1 MTREV
6 HVVVPAG
13 IDDLASPSGGNRYDR
28 RVVQGLAATGW
39 DVHERAVP
47 GGWPRPDA
55 TARAGLATALAAV
68 PDGAVVLVDGLVA
81 CGVPDVVVPAAR
93 RLALV
98 VLVHL
103 PLGDETGAPPELAV
117 RERDVLAA
125 AAAVI
130 ATSPWAAHRVVTWHG
145 LAPARVTVAAPGVDP
160 APLAPGTVDSHL
172 ADSDLADSDLAGTGL
187 LCVGALTPTKGQDLL
202 VVALAEVRD
211 LPWTATLVGPLRDP
225 GHVDAV
231 RAAMER
237 HGLAGRVRL
246 TGTLTGSALD
256 AAYAGTDLLVVP
268 SRAETYGM
276 VVTEALARGIPV
288 LVSDAGGLPETLG
301 RDPEGRVPGMVVPAG
316 RVADLGAALHGW
328 MADPD
333 RRAGLRRSAQ
343 RRRGMLHGWE
353 VTSRCVA
360 TVLIGTAELARTGGT
375 PA

>member
-13 IDDLASPSGGNRYDR
+13 IDDLASPSGGNHYDR

-39 DVHERAVP
+39 DVRERAVP

-55 TARAGLATALAAV
+55 TARAGLATALAAM

-117 RERDVLAA
+117 REQEVLTA

-130 ATSPWAAHRVVTWHG
+130 ATSPWAARRIVTRHG
-145 LAPARVTVAAPGVDP
+145 LDPARVTVATPGVDP
-160 APLAPGTVDSHL
+160 APLAPGTVDS
-172 ADSDLADSDLAGTGL
+172 DLAETGL

-202 VVALAEVRD
+202 VAALAEVRD

-225 GHVDAV
+225 GHAAAV
-231 RAAMER
+231 RAAIER
-237 HGLAGRVRL
+237 HGLADRVRL
-246 TGTLTGSALD
+246 TGPLTGAALD
-256 AAYAGTDLLVVP
+256 AVYAGTDLLVVP

-276 VVTEALARGIPV
+276 VVTEALARGVPV

-301 RDPEGRVPGMVVPAG
+301 RDSAGRVPGMVVPAG

-333 RRAGLRRSAQ
+333 RRAGLRRAAH

>member
-39 DVHERAVP
+39 DVRERAVP

-117 RERDVLAA
+117 REREVLAA

-130 ATSPWAAHRVVTWHG
+130 ATSPWAAHRVVTRHG
-145 LAPARVTVAAPGVDP
+145 LDPARVTVATPGVDP
-160 APLAPGTVDSHL
+160 APLAPGSGGERACCASARSPRRRARTCWSRPSPRSVTCRGPPRWS
-172 ADSDLADSDLAGTGL
+172 ARCATPGTSTPSAPRSSGTG
-187 LCVGALTPTKGQDLL
+187 
-202 VVALAEVRD
+202 
-211 LPWTATLVGPLRDP
+211 W
-225 GHVDAV
+225 
-231 RAAMER
+231 RAAS
-237 HGLAGRVRL
+237 G
-246 TGTLTGSALD
+246 
-256 AAYAGTDLLVVP
+256 
-268 SRAETYGM
+268 
-276 VVTEALARGIPV
+276 
-288 LVSDAGGLPETLG
+288 
-301 RDPEGRVPGMVVPAG
+301 
-316 RVADLGAALHGW
+316 
-328 MADPD
+328 
-333 RRAGLRRSAQ
+333 
-343 RRRGMLHGWE
+343 
-353 VTSRCVA
+353 
-360 TVLIGTAELARTGGT
+360 
-375 PA
+375 

>member
-39 DVHERAVP
+39 DVRERAVP

-117 RERDVLAA
+117 REREVLAA

-130 ATSPWAAHRVVTWHG
+130 ATSPWAAQPGRH
-145 LAPARVTVAAPGVDP
+145 PARAGPRPGH
-160 APLAPGTVDSHL
+160 G
-172 ADSDLADSDLAGTGL
+172 
-187 LCVGALTPTKGQDLL
+187 
-202 VVALAEVRD
+202 
-211 LPWTATLVGPLRDP
+211 RDP
-225 GHVDAV
+225 GRRSRTARPRLGWNRPPV
-231 RAAMER
+231 RR
-237 HGLAGRVRL
+237 
-246 TGTLTGSALD
+246 
-256 AAYAGTDLLVVP
+256 
-268 SRAETYGM
+268 RAH
-276 VVTEALARGIPV
+276 P
-288 LVSDAGGLPETLG
+288 D
-301 RDPEGRVPGMVVPAG
+301 EGPGPAG
-316 RVADLGAALHGW
+316 RG
-328 MADPD
+328 P
-333 RRAGLRRSAQ
+333 
-343 RRRGMLHGWE
+343 RRG
-353 VTSRCVA
+353 
-360 TVLIGTAELARTGGT
+360 
-375 PA
+375 P

>member
-39 DVHERAVP
+39 DVRERAVP

-117 RERDVLAA
+117 REREVLAA

-130 ATSPWAAHRVVTWHG
+130 ATSPWAAHRVVARHG
-145 LAPARVTVAAPGVDP
+145 LDPARVTVATPGVDP
-160 APLAPGTVDSHL
+160 APLAPGSG
-172 ADSDLADSDLAGTGL
+172 GTGL

-202 VVALAEVRD
+202 VAALAEVRD

-231 RAAMER
+231 RAAIER
-237 HGLAGRVRL
+237 HGLAGRVRTDRPADRRGPRRGL
-246 TGTLTGSALD
+246 RGHGP
-256 AAYAGTDLLVVP
+256 AGGAV
-268 SRAETYGM
+268 
-276 VVTEALARGIPV
+276 ARGDLRDGRHRGAGPGYPGPRERRGRAAGDARPRPGGPRAGDGRPGRSRCGPRCRAAR
-288 LVSDAGGLPETLG
+288 LDGRPGPAGGAPALG
-301 RDPEGRVPGMVVPAG
+301 RNGVGACCTDGR
-316 RVADLGAALHGW
+316 
-328 MADPD
+328 
-333 RRAGLRRSAQ
+333 
-343 RRRGMLHGWE
+343 
-353 VTSRCVA
+353 
-360 TVLIGTAELARTGGT
+360 
-375 PA
+375 